1 MAEVC
6 VAGVADGF
14 DALQEGRAV
23 EAASDDAG
31 RDGLGEGRP
40 ASAGFEFLRSVE
52 EQSVAADT
60 GIETGLEDAAH
71 FGAEGAFGAGLA
83 GYLILSG
90 SQLAAPFGVGFGDFA
105 GGGGIAVS
113 CEGEDVGPGQHTF
126 MLMPEGSDVVASKR
140 MFWNLAALYV
150 TFDG

>member
-1 MAEVC
+1 MTQMGI
-6 VAGVADGF
+6 AGIADGF
-14 DALQEGRAV
+14 DALQKGRAI
-23 EAASDDAG
+23 EAIGNDSG
-31 RDGLGEGRP
+31 RYRLCKRRP